1 MFSSSDFIVVDTE
14 GQSVLDE
21 IAILDAQGKLLFE
34 GFVKGHQAGHDC
46 YSLAQ
51 LLQRFTELAQQ
62 KSIVCHYADH
72 DEQVLRR
79 SFRAADL
86 TWPGFHFICT
96 WQLVRSCFPDLSSY
110 SLEHLSKSLHLKVK
124 QRYFNAQAAH
134 RVRYDALFT
143 FQLYRKMQHKI
154 HSSTKKTLV
163 NPFSNTRVDTPFQQ
177 HVDLDDVHHDAF
189 ARITHLI
196 EEIKGDTNQQSRGA
210 VVLGV
215 AGNGKT
221 HLMMRLARQTLK
233 TNRLFFIRQPNHER
247 AVFYH
252 IYSRMLESFIE
263 PIPETEYSQ
272 LEYLLGRSF
281 AKIVIDYLEDRPK
294 LSKKEQGILHD
305 LSQDQ
310 LNIYSVLGREGSQ
323 RKRTNWDQ
331 IERRTL
337 QWWQENY
344 GLSDYANKIV
354 TGLIRYCRYSDP
366 RKKDLVRR
374 WLAGH
379 QLLDSEIQAV
389 RLDNWAEELSR
400 EDFALQAMMVF
411 GRLSVVDEPLIIVFD
426 QLEGL
431 KYNESL
437 LVRFGEAVKELFT
450 HVPNCLMLFNLFP
463 DRWRYFR
470 QIFDASVSE
479 RMGQYQISLELPAQE
494 VLAKMLALKLAQVD
508 LDCETLFEPEELE
521 NILSH
526 RSIRTVLNCAADYYR
541 YKIEDIP
548 LPANTLSFEDR
559 VDRELQK
566 LRQEIAELRQHV
578 GLAVQSDTV
587 SLNPVSREVIA
598 YIEQKQAQ
606 VTAAYA
612 RKTII
617 SDTDDLG
624 KLRLILDAL
633 QPHYGFRQE
642 FLHLGKRRLPEHVVV
657 HSKRENEEKRAAV
670 AFLNSDAY
678 SFAPRIKNFNE
689 LVVTHKDTRF
699 ALFRDTREPEIKG
712 KVGLEEIEK
721 LNNTDNG
728 AYVHMDRLK
737 RINFEL
743 VYQIISDI
751 QNHDLHVE
759 PDQVMP
765 LLAERIGNDFWLL
778 KAMSFHCEKEGSRT

>member
-1 MFSSSDFIVVDTE
+1 MFFPSDFIVVDTE
-14 GQSVLDE
+14 GRNTLNE

-34 GFVKGHQAGHDC
+34 GFVEGHQAGHDC
-46 YSLAQ
+46 YPLVE
-51 LLQRFTELAQQ
+51 LLHQFTEFAEQ

-72 DEQVLRR
+72 DEQVLRK
-79 SFRAADL
+79 SFSAAGL
-86 TWPGFHFICT
+86 PWPGFHFMCS
-96 WQLVRSCFPDLSSY
+96 WQLAKTAFPDFSSY
-110 SLEHLSKSLHLKVK
+110 SLEHLSKTLHLKVK
-124 QRYFNAQAAH
+124 QRYFNTQAAH
-134 RVRYDALFT
+134 SAQYDALFT
-143 FQLYRKMQHKI
+143 FQLYRKMQYKKYSNNKKI
-154 HSSTKKTLV
+154 QV
-163 NPFSNTRVDTPFQQ
+163 NPFSNTRVDSPFQQ
-177 HVDLDDVHHDAF
+177 HIDLDDVHHHAF
-189 ARITHLI
+189 VRITNLI
-196 EEIKGDTNQQSRGA
+196 EEIKDDSNQQSRGA

-233 TNRLFFIRQPNHER
+233 TNRLFFIRQPNHEE

-263 PIPETEYSQ
+263 PIPDTEYSQ

-281 AKIVIDYLEDRPK
+281 AKIVIDYLKARPK
-294 LSKKEQGILHD
+294 LTKKEQGILHD

-337 QWWQENY
+337 HWWQENY
-344 GLSDYANKIV
+344 GLSDYTSKIV

-366 RKKDLVRR
+366 QKKELVRR

-379 QLLDSEIQAV
+379 QLLDNEIKAV
-389 RLDNWAEELSR
+389 RLGNWADDLTR
-400 EDFALQAMMVF
+400 EDFSLQAMMVF
-411 GRLSVVDEPLIIVFD
+411 GKLSMVDEPLIIVFD

-431 KYNESL
+431 KYNENL

-463 DRWRYFR
+463 DRWRSFR
-470 QIFDASVSE
+470 QIFDASVTE
-479 RMGQYQISLELPAQE
+479 RMGQYQIPLELPAKE

-508 LDCETLFEPEELE
+508 LDNETLFEPDELE
-521 NILSH
+521 VILSH

-548 LPANTLSFEDR
+548 LPTNTLSFEAR
-559 VDRELQK
+559 VDQVLQELRE
-566 LRQEIAELRQHV
+566 EVAELRQHLC
-578 GLAVQSDTV
+578 LAAKPDIV
-587 SLNPVSREVIA
+587 LIAPVSQEIIT

-606 VTAAYA
+606 MVAAYT

-633 QPHYGFRQE
+633 QPYYGFRLE
-642 FLHLGKRRLPEHVVV
+642 YLRLGKRKLPEHVVIQSKQQGV
-657 HSKRENEEKRAAV
+657 HHAASKKAAV
-670 AFLNSDAY
+670 AFLNTDAY
-678 SFAPRIKNFNE
+678 SFAPRIKNFNQ
-689 LVVTHKDTRF
+689 LVVDNKDILF
-699 ALFRDTREPEIKG
+699 ALFRDEREPAIKS
-712 KVGLEEIEK
+712 KVAKGEIEK
-721 LNNTDNG
+721 LNNTENG
-728 AYVHMDRLK
+728 RYVPMDRCN

-743 VYQIISDI
+743 MHQIISDI
-751 QNHDLHVE
+751 QNHDLHAE
-759 PDQVMP
+759 LEQVMP
-765 LLAERIGNDFWLL
+765 LLVDMIGKEFWLFR
-778 KAMSFHCEKEGSRT
+778 AIGYCS